1 MCVIFNIIAIEASPS
16 SATYVSNRAAAYI
29 SASRYLAA
37 LEDAKLADE
46 LEPGNP
52 KIMHRLA
59 RVYTSLGR
67 PAEALSVYDRIQPP
81 ASAKDKA
88 PAEAMKRHVEQAE
101 EALRSGKGVS
111 MTIYCLDQAARGL
124 GSGVDRPRKW
134 NLMRGEANLKMANEN
149 SLGEAQNIAM
159 SLLRANNQDPDA
171 LLLRGRVFYAQG
183 EHEQAVKHYKM
194 TLNLDPDSTQAVR
207 CLRMVQKL
215 LRMKDEGNAAFKAR
229 KYQQA
234 IDIYT
239 EGLEVDPTNKDI
251 NSKLLQNRAQAYVNL
266 SNFDGAVADC
276 TKALELDPSY
286 TKAKRVRA
294 KAYGGMG
301 NWEEA
306 VKDYKNVAE
315 ENPGERGINEEIRNA
330 ELELKKSKR
339 KDYYKI
345 LGVGKDAN
353 DHEIKKAYRK
363 MAIQHH
369 PDKNLEGDKGDET
382 FKEIGEAYET
392 LSDPQ

>member
-1 MCVIFNIIAIEASPS
+1 
-16 SATYVSNRAAAYI
+16 
-29 SASRYLAA
+29 
-37 LEDAKLADE
+37 
-46 LEPGNP
+46 
-52 KIMHRLA
+52 MHRLA

-67 PAEALSVYDRIQPP
+67 PSEALNVYDRIQPP

-88 PAEAMKRHVEQAE
+88 PAEAMKRHVGQAE
-101 EALRSGKGVS
+101 EALRQGKGVS
-111 MTIYCLDQAARGL
+111 MTLYCLDQAAKSL
-124 GSGVDRPRKW
+124 GSGVDRPRQWK
-134 NLMRGEANLKMANEN
+134 LMRAEANLIMANDN
-149 SLGEAQNIAM
+149 SLGDAQNIAM

-183 EHEQAVKHYKM
+183 DNDQAIKHFKM
-194 TLNLDPDSTQAVR
+194 TLNLDPDSTQAVK

-234 IDIYT
+234 IDLYT
-239 EGLEVDPTNKDI
+239 KGLDIDPRNKDI
-251 NSKLLQNRAQAYVNL
+251 NSKLLQNRAQSYVNL
-266 SNFDGAVADC
+266 SNFDAAVADC

-286 TKAKRVRA
+286 SKAKKVRA
-294 KAYGGMG
+294 KAYGGLG

-306 VKDYKNVAE
+306 VRDYKSVAE
-315 ENPGERGINEEIRNA
+315 ANPGERGINEEIRNA

-339 KDYYKI
+339 KDYYKL
-345 LGVGKDAN
+345 LGVSKDAN

-369 PDKNLEGDKGDET
+369 PDKNLDGEKGDEI

>member
-1 MCVIFNIIAIEASPS
+1 
-16 SATYVSNRAAAYI
+16 
-29 SASRYLAA
+29 
-37 LEDAKLADE
+37 
-46 LEPGNP
+46 
-52 KIMHRLA
+52 MHRLA

-67 PAEALSVYDRIQPP
+67 PSEALNVYSKIQPP

-88 PAEAMKRHVEQAE
+88 PAEAMQRHVEQAE
-101 EALRSGKGVS
+101 ETLKSGRGVS
-111 MTIYCLDQAARGL
+111 MTLYCLDQAAKGL

-134 NLMRGEANLKMANEN
+134 KLMRAEADLKMGNDNA
-149 SLGEAQNIAM
+149 LGDAQNIAM
-159 SLLRANNQDPDA
+159 SLLRANGQDPDA

-183 EHEQAVKHYKM
+183 ENDQAIKHYKM
-194 TLNLDPDSTQAVR
+194 ALGLDPDSTQAVK

-215 LRMKDEGNAAFKAR
+215 LRLKDEGNTAFKAR

-234 IDIYT
+234 VDLYSQ
-239 EGLEVDPTNKDI
+239 GLDVDPNNKDI
-251 NSKLLQNRAQAYVNL
+251 NSKLLQNRAQCYYNL
-266 SNFDGAVADC
+266 KNYDAAVTDC
-276 TKALELDPSY
+276 TKALKLDPSY
-286 TKAKRVRA
+286 TKAQRLRG
-294 KAYGGMG
+294 KAYGGLE

-306 VKDYKNVAE
+306 SRDYKNVAE
-315 ENPGERGINEEIRNA
+315 ANPGERGIHEDIRHA

-345 LGVGKDAN
+345 LGVEKDAS
-353 DHEIKKAYRK
+353 DHQIKKAYRK

-369 PDKNLEGDKGDET
+369 PDKNPDADKGDET